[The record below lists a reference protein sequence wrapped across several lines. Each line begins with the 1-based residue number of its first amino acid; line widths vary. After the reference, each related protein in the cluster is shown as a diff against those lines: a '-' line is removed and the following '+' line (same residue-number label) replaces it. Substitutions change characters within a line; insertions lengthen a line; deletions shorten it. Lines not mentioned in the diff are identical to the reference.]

1 MLLVELMG
9 GKGATDQVEIR
20 GLTMDSRKVEPGFL
34 FAAFKGEKTDGR
46 DYIKDA
52 IQKGAAAILTD
63 SKSMVD
69 VAGAVHV
76 VDDNPRLR
84 LAKMAARFYGK
95 APQTLVAVTGT
106 NGKTSVASFARQ
118 IWQALGHS
126 SASIGTM
133 GVESEAFSEYTGLT
147 TPDAVTF
154 QKSLAQLAEKSVTHT
169 VFEASSHGLSQN
181 RMDGADISVAA
192 FTNLT
197 RDHLDYHR
205 TFENYLY
212 TKARLFGDLLPPSG
226 TAVINIDGAY
236 GREVENLCWGR
247 GQHLITVGQ
256 KDAAIGIKSITP
268 DDMSQRIVIG
278 YEGRDTEVLLPLAGR
293 FQAENAVLA
302 AAIAIATGATP
313 QDAFMAIEGLKGV
326 AGRFEVIGKTNAG
339 GQVVV
344 DYAHTPDGL
353 ETVLKTARDHA
364 LGKLHVVF
372 GCGGDRDAGKRP
384 MMGKLASHFADHVY
398 VTDDNPRTEDAKAIR
413 GEILAA
419 TPGGIEI
426 ADRAEA
432 ILTALQ
438 VLQQN
443 DVLVVSGKGHEE
455 GQIVGD
461 KVLPFSDIEVVE
473 AALRA
478 NKGEVLNDA

>member
-1 MLLVELMG
+1 MKLVELMG
-9 GKGATDQVEIR
+9 GRGATDQVEIR
-20 GLTMDSRKVEPGFL
+20 GLTMDSRQVKPGYL

-46 DYIKDA
+46 DYIKAAVD
-52 IQKGAAAILTD
+52 KGAAAVLTD
-63 SKSMVD
+63 RHMSD
-69 VAGAVHV
+69 VEGTVHV

-84 LAKMAARFYGK
+84 LAQMAARFYGA
-95 APQTLVAVTGT
+95 APQTMAAVTGT
-106 NGKTSVASFARQ
+106 NGKTSVASFTRQ
-118 IWQALGHS
+118 IWSKLGHS
-126 SASIGTM
+126 SASVGTM
-133 GVESEAFSEYTGLT
+133 GVESSVFNEYTGLT

-154 QKSLAQLAEKSVTHT
+154 QRALAQLAEKGVTHT
-169 VFEASSHGLSQN
+169 VFEASSHGLSQH

-212 TKARLFGDLLPPSG
+212 TKARLFGDILPPSG

-247 GQHLITVGQ
+247 GQRLITVGQ
-256 KDAAIGIKSITP
+256 KDAAISIKSITP
-268 DDMSQRIVIG
+268 DGMGQRIVIG
-278 YEGRDTEVLLPLAGR
+278 YEGRDMEVFMPLAGR

-302 AAIAIATGATP
+302 AGVAIATGADP
-313 QDAFMAIEGLKGV
+313 KDAFMSLEGLKGV
-326 AGRFEVIGKTNAG
+326 AGRFEVIGKTASG

-364 LGKLHVVF
+364 FGKMHVVF

-384 MMGKLASHFADHVY
+384 MMGKLASHYADFVY
-398 VTDDNPRTEDAKAIR
+398 VTDDNPRSEEARSIR
-413 GEILAA
+413 AEILAA

-432 ILTALQ
+432 ISTAIQSLGEG
-438 VLQQN
+438 

-461 KVLPFSDIEVVE
+461 QILPFSDVDVVK
-473 AALRA
+473 AALQSSA
-478 NKGEVLNDA
+478 GEVRHDT